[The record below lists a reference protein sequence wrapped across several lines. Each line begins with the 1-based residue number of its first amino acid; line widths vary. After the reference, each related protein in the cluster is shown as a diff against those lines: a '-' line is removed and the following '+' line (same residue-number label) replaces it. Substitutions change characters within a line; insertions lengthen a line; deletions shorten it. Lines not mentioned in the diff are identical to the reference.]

1 MRDSTDFDRGDVA
14 LLDVEFK
21 DKDANYSDPTTV
33 RLKTRDPSGT
43 ITTYTYPTDIEIVKT
58 STGIYYAQI
67 TLDESG
73 KWHYRWEGSGGAG
86 AGVAAGEIYVKK
98 DVFV

>member
-14 LLDVEFK
+14 ILDVEFK
-21 DKDANYSDPTTV
+21 DKDANYADPTTV
-33 RLKTRDPSGT
+33 TLKTKDPSGNE
-43 ITTYTYPTDIEIVKT
+43 TTYTYGVSTVEKT
-58 STGIYYAQI
+58 ATGIYYAQI
-67 TLDESG
+67 ALDEIG
-73 KWHYRWEGSGGAG
+73 KWHYRWEGSGGTG